1 MRFLPFMIAATVV
14 AALACACAD
23 DKRETI
29 AISADPETFPTM
41 RTINV
46 STLISDS
53 GYTRYHITTPLW
65 LMFEE
70 AREPHWSFPD
80 GMFIV
85 QFNDSLQETGT
96 FTSDTATYY
105 SAKKLWQFDRNVRM
119 RNIDGDR
126 FLTQQLFW
134 DQNTHKVYS
143 DSFIHIE
150 RADRII
156 EGYGFVS
163 NETMTSYTIK
173 NPSGIFPTG
182 DFVSDGGGKRG
193 GGPANDTVP
202 TATVSPAAAPAPG
215 GTMLKPVTTH

>member
-1 MRFLPFMIAATVV
+1 MIAATVV

-126 FLTQQLFW
+126 FLTQQLF
-134 DQNTHKVYS
+134 
-143 DSFIHIE
+143 
-150 RADRII
+150 
-156 EGYGFVS
+156 
-163 NETMTSYTIK
+163 
-173 NPSGIFPTG
+173 
-182 DFVSDGGGKRG
+182 
-193 GGPANDTVP
+193 
-202 TATVSPAAAPAPG
+202 
-215 GTMLKPVTTH
+215 